1 MRFILNR
8 GKGIAIMSVLLE
20 LPNVGKVLDGL
31 LNQIGICSY
40 DELVAMGSKQAF
52 IKIREKDAG
61 ACLHMLYGLEGAI
74 EGKKDS
80 LLSKEVKDDLKDF
93 YRALVS

>member
-1 MRFILNR
+1 
-8 GKGIAIMSVLLE
+8 
-20 LPNVGKVLDGL
+20 
-31 LNQIGICSY
+31 
-40 DELVAMGSKQAF
+40 MGSKQAF

-80 LLSKEVKDDLKDF
+80 LLSKEVKEDLKDF

>member
-1 MRFILNR
+1 
-8 GKGIAIMSVLLE
+8 MSVLLE

-40 DELVAMGSKQAF
+40 DELVAMGSKQVF

-61 ACLHMLYGLEGAI
+61 ACLHMLYGIEGAI

-80 LLSKEVKDDLKDF
+80 LLSKEVKEDLKDF
-93 YRALVS
+93 YRALVT